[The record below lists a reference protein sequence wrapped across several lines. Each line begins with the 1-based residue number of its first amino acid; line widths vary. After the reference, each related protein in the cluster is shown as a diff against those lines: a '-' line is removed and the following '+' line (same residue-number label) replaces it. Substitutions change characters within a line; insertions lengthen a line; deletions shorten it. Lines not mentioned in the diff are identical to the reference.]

1 MSDIVILLPGM
12 SGPTAT
18 LLYDLVCSDNSNIQ
32 RTCQIEEMYRYLL
45 VSYSKFL
52 Q

>member
-12 SGPTAT
+12 SGPT
-18 LLYDLVCSDNSNIQ
+18 LLYDLVCSDDSNIQ